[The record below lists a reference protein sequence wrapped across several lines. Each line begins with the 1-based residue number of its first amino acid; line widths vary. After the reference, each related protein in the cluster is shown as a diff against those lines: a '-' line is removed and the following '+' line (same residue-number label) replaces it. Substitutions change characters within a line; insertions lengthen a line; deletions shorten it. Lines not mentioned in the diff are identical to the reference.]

1 MESIQESPIEP
12 KKPSYCHTWKHD
24 RGQLDENGQVLR
36 KSSELFICELEEAV
50 EEAYAQVFQFV
61 FLSIQE
67 SDRSIH
73 KTDPQPSLFD
83 LILEDVYL
91 SIEEATS
98 TLLVVVPELCRL
110 QRQQNLYPSSDSAK
124 RFLCSIRNI
133 ISINHKRTLSAAK
146 KMHQSLCWE
155 RIHSAEQQI
164 ILAIQHPTY
173 DPHLN
178 SWQQFLMD
186 GAPGSGLNA
195 RGIFYDKKP
204 DSLATPSGS
213 SSFRIL
219 PPGAVCILRE
229 WHLKAREMERK
240 CRETAIPGS
249 LSSDPSKA
257 YTTQEIPTMKDQI
270 PSFGLRHEMVRF
282 TSSPNI
288 WFPHQPDFRSFADVA
303 EPAQLSLMIDTLEGY
318 DEQRLYTAPQ
328 TFGTVIRTEHAV

>member
-1 MESIQESPIEP
+1 M
-12 KKPSYCHTWKHD
+12 
-24 RGQLDENGQVLR
+24 LR
-36 KSSELFICELEEAV
+36 KSSEQFICELEEAV

-67 SDRSIH
+67 SDRPIH
-73 KTDPQPSLFD
+73 KTNPQPSLFD

-98 TLLVVVPELCRL
+98 TLLVVVPELRRL

-124 RFLCSIRNI
+124 RFLCSIKNR

-173 DPHLN
+173 DPRLN

-186 GAPGSGLNA
+186 GAPGSGLDA

-229 WHLKAREMERK
+229 WHSKARETEKK
-240 CRETAIPGS
+240 CREVSFSWKQEAI
-249 LSSDPSKA
+249 
-257 YTTQEIPTMKDQI
+257 M
-270 PSFGLRHEMVRF
+270 
-282 TSSPNI
+282 
-288 WFPHQPDFRSFADVA
+288 
-303 EPAQLSLMIDTLEGY
+303 
-318 DEQRLYTAPQ
+318 
-328 TFGTVIRTEHAV
+328 